1 MDVAL
6 NRLIGDSMFTLD
18 KLIIYFF
25 IYCMCGYVC
34 EVVYCSVPAKRF
46 VNRGFL
52 YGPYLPIY
60 GFGAISVIL
69 ALEPFFDKP
78 YLVFIFGM
86 IVTSVL
92 EYFTSWLL
100 EKFFNT
106 KLWDYSK
113 HRINI
118 NGRVCL
124 LNSTLFAILCL
135 VVVYVIQPA
144 IADFV
149 GKFPQWLY
157 HPLALVIA
165 IVMSVDATAS
175 IYHMAAF
182 QAKVR
187 EVKEKGKEFQD
198 RLAVLQKEG
207 SQQLVAAT
215 KAKFDKEMDRL
226 RTELHRT
233 SRRMVDAFP
242 SMTSASGEMKEQ
254 FEQLREGVKLWREK
268 RAVERT
274 AIHQTAKKARQE
286 RKAKKHS

>member
-1 MDVAL
+1 
-6 NRLIGDSMFTLD
+6 MFTLD

-25 IYCMCGYVC
+25 IYCICGYIC

-60 GFGAISVIL
+60 GFGAVAVIL
-69 ALEPFFDKP
+69 ALEPFYDKP
-78 YLVFIFGM
+78 YLVFLFGM
-86 IVTSVL
+86 VVTSVL
-92 EYFTSWLL
+92 EYFTSWML
-100 EKFFNT
+100 EKFFHT

-113 HRINI
+113 HKVNI

-124 LNSTLFAILCL
+124 LNSTLFALLCL
-135 VVVYVIQPA
+135 VVVYVIQPF
-144 IADFV
+144 ISDLV
-149 GKFPQWLY
+149 GKIPQGLDY
-157 HPLALVIA
+157 PIALVIA

-187 EVKEKGKEFQD
+187 EVKEMGREFQE
-198 RLAVLQKEG
+198 RLATLQKDG
-207 SQQLVAAT
+207 SQQLVSST
-215 KAKFDKEMDRL
+215 KEKFDTELERL

-242 SMTSASGEMKEQ
+242 GMTSASEEMKEQ

-268 RAVERT
+268 KTIERT
-274 AIHQTAKKARQE
+274 EIHQAAKKARQDK
-286 RKAKKHS
+286 KAKKN

>member
-1 MDVAL
+1 
-6 NRLIGDSMFTLD
+6 MFTLD

-25 IYCMCGYVC
+25 IYCICGYIC

-60 GFGAISVIL
+60 GFGAVAVIL
-69 ALEPFFDKP
+69 ALEPFHDKP
-78 YLVFIFGM
+78 YLVFLFGM
-86 IVTSVL
+86 VVTSVL
-92 EYFTSWLL
+92 EYFTSWML
-100 EKFFNT
+100 EKFFHT

-113 HRINI
+113 HKVNI

-124 LNSTLFAILCL
+124 LNSTLFALLCL
-135 VVVYVIQPA
+135 VVVYVIQPF
-144 IADFV
+144 ISDLV
-149 GKFPQWLY
+149 GKIPQGLDY
-157 HPLALVIA
+157 PIALVIA

-187 EVKEKGKEFQD
+187 EVKEMGREFQE
-198 RLAVLQKEG
+198 RLAALQKDG
-207 SQQLVAAT
+207 SQQLVSAA
-215 KAKFDKEMDRL
+215 KEKFDTELDLL
-226 RTELHRT
+226 RAELHRT

-242 SMTSASGEMKEQ
+242 GMTSASEEMKEQ

-268 RAVERT
+268 KTIERT
-274 AIHQTAKKARQE
+274 EIHQTAKKARQDK
-286 RKAKKHS
+286 KAKKN

>member
-1 MDVAL
+1 
-6 NRLIGDSMFTLD
+6 MFTVD

-25 IYCMCGYVC
+25 IYCVCGYIC
-34 EVVYCSVPAKRF
+34 EVVYCSVPANRF

-60 GFGAISVIL
+60 GFGAIAVIL
-69 ALEPFFDKP
+69 SLEPFFDKP

-106 KLWDYSK
+106 KLWDYSRYK
-113 HRINI
+113 FNI

-124 LNSTLFAILCL
+124 LNSTLFALLCL
-135 VVVYVIQPA
+135 IVVYVVHPA
-144 IADFV
+144 VAAFV
-149 GKFPQWLY
+149 GKFPQNLY
-157 HPLALVIA
+157 HPMAMVIA

-182 QAKVR
+182 QARVR
-187 EVKEKGKEFQD
+187 EVKEKSKEFAE
-198 RLAVLQKEG
+198 RLAFLQKEG
-207 SQQLVAAT
+207 SQQLVANA
-215 KAKFDKEMDRL
+215 KARFDKEMERL
-226 RTELHRT
+226 KAELSRK

-242 SMTSASGEMKEQ
+242 SMTSASEEMKEQ
-254 FEQLREGVKLWREK
+254 FEQLREGVNQWRLKHAQE
-268 RAVERT
+268 RAEL
-274 AIHQTAKKARQE
+274 HAKGRQMKIE
-286 RKAKKHS
+286 RKANKR